1 MIGGLNPINACAN
14 VRPSNKDADL
24 PAASDG
30 ATSISTSMGPTMSL
44 SAVLAP
50 MSEIKQH
57 HFTGSE
63 RQLYFSASQ
72 MPPMTRRVPCS
83 CMTAAI
89 SRTCCCAVCDIVW
102 VSSVL
107 SDAVLLK
114 HFPEPLKGRVFVKA
128 VPQWPRRVPMTTG
141 D

>member
-1 MIGGLNPINACAN
+1 MRVQLCDLP
-14 VRPSNKDADL
+14 NKDADL

-30 ATSISTSMGPTMSL
+30 ATSTSGISTSMGSRMSL

-50 MSEIKQH
+50 MSEINQH

-63 RQLYFSASQ
+63 RQLYFPASQ
-72 MPPMTRRVPCS
+72 MPPNMTRLVPCS

-89 SRTCCCAVCDIVW
+89 SKTCCCAVCDIVW

-107 SDAVLLK
+107 FDAVLLK

-128 VPQWPRRVPMTTG
+128 VHQWPRRVPLTTG